1 MPKFPLSVRRG
12 SAAVS
17 IRPYQNN
24 GSGHFLITWNVLGKR
39 HRESRSTLDAAKL
52 RAEELAIAISNG
64 KIEATELSGA
74 DRDSYHHALHLL
86 EPLGIPLHA
95 AVEEFVAA
103 RNILGTGSLID
114 AAQAHSMRNVT
125 KLRTGT
131 VPELVEKC
139 IVQKE
144 QDGLSRRYLIQLRSD
159 LRRLAA
165 AFPCPVASLGTSA
178 LDEWLRDLKIAP
190 RTRNNFR
197 TSFTTFFS
205 FCRRNGYLS
214 KNVPTEAE
222 GISKAKVRSG
232 DIAILRPTQMQA
244 LLNDASSEMIPFIT
258 LGGFAGLRSAEIQRL
273 EWADILF
280 DQGWIEV
287 KPEHAKTGSRRLVPI
302 SDNLREWLRPLQGEG
317 KVLPKREIWR
327 EVTGLAKQ
335 LGFGWEPNV
344 LRHSA
349 ISYRVATT
357 QNVNQVALESG
368 NSPTII
374 FKHYREL
381 VTPAQAQQWWAIRPK
396 KRGKIGKA
404 VSPTRNR

>member
-24 GSGHFLITWNVLGKR
+24 GSEHFLITWNALGKR
-39 HRESRSTLDAAKL
+39 HRESRSSLNAAKV
-52 RAEELAIAISNG
+52 RAEEMAIAISNG
-64 KIEATELSGA
+64 KIDATELSGA

-95 AVEEFVAA
+95 AIEEFVAA
-103 RNILGTGSLID
+103 RNILGSDSLMD
-114 AAQAHSMRNVT
+114 AARQHAMRNMT
-125 KLRTGT
+125 ALRSGS

-139 IVQKE
+139 LAQKE
-144 QDGLSRRYLIQLRSD
+144 QDGLSARYLVQLRSD

-165 AFPCPVASLGTSA
+165 AFPGPVASLGTA
-178 LDEWLRDLKIAP
+178 ILDDWLRSLKVAP

-205 FCRRNGYLS
+205 FCRRSGYLA

-222 GISKAKVRSG
+222 GISKAKIRAG
-232 DIAILRPTQMQA
+232 DIAILRPAQMQA
-244 LLNDASSEMIPFIT
+244 LLNAASGEMISFIT

-273 EWADILF
+273 AWSDIHF
-280 DQGWIEV
+280 DQKWIEV

-302 SDNLREWLRPLQGEG
+302 SDNLRQWLWPLRGDG
-317 KVLPKREIWR
+317 KVLLKNEIWR
-327 EVTGLAKQ
+327 EVTALARQ
-335 LGFGWEPNV
+335 LEFGWETNV

-368 NSPTII
+368 NSPAII
-374 FKHYREL
+374 FGHYREL
-381 VTPAQAQQWWAIRPK
+381 VTPTEAQKWWAI
-396 KRGKIGKA
+396 
-404 VSPTRNR
+404 SPTAKKK